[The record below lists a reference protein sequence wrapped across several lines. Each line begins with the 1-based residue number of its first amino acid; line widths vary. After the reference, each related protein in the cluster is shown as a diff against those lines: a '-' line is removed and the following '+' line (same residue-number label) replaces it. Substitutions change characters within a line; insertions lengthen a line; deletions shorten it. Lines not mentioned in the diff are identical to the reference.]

1 MTLSS
6 VGASS
11 LNLLSPRSKRWSLGR
26 TAKSVAE
33 RKLGASFD
41 LMDGAVCS
49 EKSYPQRQ
57 ARIAA
62 PLGTL
67 LIARSQA
74 IPAYSV
80 GKAWHERVGEACA
93 LVESGVVARATADSS
108 LLDHHRSQTG
118 WPGRQDEAPYRKLLA
133 NSG

>member
-49 EKSYPQRQ
+49 EKSYPQATGAYRRS
-57 ARIAA
+57 ARHAVNC
-62 PLGTL
+62 T
-67 LIARSQA
+67 
-74 IPAYSV
+74 
-80 GKAWHERVGEACA
+80 
-93 LVESGVVARATADSS
+93 ESGYPSI
-108 LLDHHRSQTG
+108 
-118 WPGRQDEAPYRKLLA
+118 
-133 NSG
+133 